1 MIVHFARDGTSRVGN
16 KTATPQPEIMLNGLS
31 IAKDHAEVINKKG
44 AVSIKPNPSAK
55 EIMVN
60 GVKIVS
66 ETKLSHNDRVSFGP
80 NHLYVFHHPQDYAK
94 KVNAG
99 EKVDTPTFDTAQQEI
114 AKQSGLMTAGGDG
127 MSKDDLLLQEDLIQM
142 LPMVSEANAMAEEL
156 HKGVKFEINLVSPQA
171 RGQKNGKT
179 EVMVKMLAQDG
190 SGNDWLWDR
199 NKFINRKYIMQEMY
213 ANFVDGDENWDLPQ
227 EKDPFWEPAD
237 CEKLIGTCHVLLQ
250 SLAYNIDL
258 QEKLVISDFK
268 GQDQGHVDIAIV
280 PCTKDYKPVGE
291 DEFVEDPKELLG
303 KPLFCIVK
311 ITAAQGLPQNIAK
324 SFCRYKFY
332 LDKDY
337 VQTNEISG
345 TINPEFNHEK
355 QVTIKSVTEQFI
367 EYLNNESLY
376 IEVWGR
382 QKAGKGQKEKT
393 MVGKGGKQAAPAAP
407 VGGVAVNGQAGGTA
421 LTPIPDTK
429 SKEEAAK
436 YRQEADSQK
445 KRAEESDAKL
455 SKINGYMRERK
466 NKGHTAI
473 KIEDVEALLA
483 GKIPKGEPVQP
494 TVVQVEGGSKACTI
508 Q

>member
-1 MIVHFARDGTSRVGN
+1 
-16 KTATPQPEIMLNGLS
+16 
-31 IAKDHAEVINKKG
+31 
-44 AVSIKPNPSAK
+44 
-55 EIMVN
+55 MVCLPC
-60 GVKIVS
+60 I
-66 ETKLSHNDRVSFGP
+66 
-80 NHLYVFHHPQDYAK
+80 
-94 KVNAG
+94 
-99 EKVDTPTFDTAQQEI
+99 
-114 AKQSGLMTAGGDG
+114 
-127 MSKDDLLLQEDLIQM
+127 DDLLLQEDLIQM